1 MTAAADALGLYIH
14 LPWCEKK
21 CPYCDFNSHERE
33 RIPEV
38 RYVEALLR
46 DLDHD
51 AALADGREITSI
63 FIGGGTPSLFSAAA
77 IARLLEGVARRL
89 ALSARVEITL
99 ESNPGSAEAGKF
111 AGFRDA
117 GVNRLSLGIQS
128 FSDTSL
134 RALGRVHDSGQAL
147 RAVEAARSAGF
158 DNLNL
163 DLMHGLPAQTVEGA
177 LADLRQALAV
187 APEHLSWYQL
197 TIEPNTR
204 FYSDPPLLPVED
216 TLARVETEGGAM
228 LADGGFRRYEV
239 SAYARDDRA
248 CRHNLGYWHFGDY
261 LALGA
266 GAHGKITQADGDI
279 WRYAKTRQPDAY
291 LTAEPGQHTSQRR
304 LLAAEELPGEFMLN
318 ALRLDAGVAVAH
330 FSAATGLPLDTI
342 RPTVAALVDE
352 GLLVSDTGLLRT
364 TKLGHRFLDDV
375 VERFFPD

>member
-1 MTAAADALGLYIH
+1 MIAAADALGLYIH

-51 AALADGREITSI
+51 AALAEGRAINSI

-89 ALSARVEITL
+89 PLSADVEITL

-111 AGFRDA
+111 TGFRNA

-128 FSDTSL
+128 FSDASL
-134 RALGRVHDSGQAL
+134 LALGRVHDSSQAL
-147 RAVEAARSAGF
+147 RAVEAARGAGF
-158 DNLNL
+158 DNLNI

-177 LADLRQALAV
+177 LADLTQALAV

-216 TLARVETEGGAM
+216 SLARVETEGGAM
-228 LADGGFRRYEV
+228 LADGGFQRYEV
-239 SAYARDDRA
+239 SAYARGDRA

-266 GAHGKITQADGDI
+266 GAHGKITQSDGDI
-279 WRYAKTRQPDAY
+279 WRYAKTRQPESY

-304 LLAAEELPGEFMLN
+304 LLTAEELPGEFMLN
-318 ALRLDAGVAVAH
+318 ALRLDAGVAVAR
-330 FSAATGLPLDTI
+330 FSAATGLRLDTI
-342 RPTVAALVDE
+342 QPTVAALVDE
-352 GLLVSDTGLLRT
+352 GLLVPDTGLLRVT
-364 TKLGHRFLDDV
+364 VLGQRFLDDV
-375 VERFFPD
+375 VGRFFP

>member
-33 RIPEV
+33 RIPEK

-46 DLDHD
+46 DLDYD

-63 FIGGGTPSLFSAAA
+63 FIGGGTPSLFSATA
-77 IARLLEGVARRL
+77 IACLLEGIARRL
-89 ALSARVEITL
+89 ALSASVEITL

-128 FSDTSL
+128 FTDTSL
-134 RALGRVHDSGQAL
+134 GALGRVHDSSQAL

-177 LADLRQALAV
+177 LADLRQALSV
-187 APEHLSWYQL
+187 GPEHLSWYQL

-204 FYSDPPLLPVED
+204 FYRDPPLLPVED
-216 TLARVETEGGAM
+216 TLASVEREGGAM

-239 SAYARDDRA
+239 SAYAREERA

-266 GAHGKITQADGDI
+266 GAHGKITQSDGGI
-279 WRYAKTRQPDAY
+279 WRYAKTRQPEAY
-291 LTAEPGQHTSQRR
+291 LTAKPGQHTSKRR

-330 FSAATGLPLDTI
+330 FSRATGLPLDTI

-352 GLLVSDTGLLRT
+352 GLLVPDTGLLRAT
-364 TKLGHRFLDDV
+364 ALGQRFLDDV
-375 VERFFPD
+375 VGRFFPD